1 MLKIKQEN
9 RLKKIIDIFYH
20 TGRYFQFLTKV
31 VARPE
36 KAKPYYKQI
45 IREFDKIGLDSLGL
59 VFIISFFMGAV
70 ITLQAAINFT
80 NPLLPKSFVG
90 YGARDSIIL
99 EFSSTMVSLILAG
112 KIGANIASEL
122 GTMRITQQID
132 ALEIMG
138 INSAGFLVLPKL
150 VASVLFFP
158 MFAVLSMV
166 SGLIGGWVVAYFTNV
181 ITVTDYE
188 IGLRLFFNPYYI
200 TYSLI
205 KTTVFG
211 FIIASISAYEGY
223 YVEGGS
229 VEVGKASTNA
239 VVSSSI
245 VVLLFNVILT
255 QLLLST

>member
-1 MLKIKQEN
+1 M
-9 RLKKIIDIFYH
+9 
-20 TGRYFQFLTKV
+20 FLTKI

-59 VFIISFFMGAV
+59 VFIVSIFMGAV
-70 ITLQAAINFT
+70 ITLQAGLNFT

-99 EFSSTMVSLILAG
+99 EFSSTMVSLIMAG

-150 VASVLFFP
+150 LSSLLFFP
-158 MFAVLSMV
+158 IFGIISMFV
-166 SGLIGGWVVAYFTNV
+166 GIIGGWFIAYFTDV
-181 ITVTDYE
+181 VTITEFEVG
-188 IGLRLFFNPYYI
+188 IRLFFQPFYI

-205 KTTVFG
+205 KITVFG
-211 FIIASISAYEGY
+211 FLISSISAYQGY

-229 VEVGKASTNA
+229 VEVGKASTKA
-239 VVSSSI
+239 VVYSSI
-245 VVLLFNVILT
+245 AILLFNVILT
-255 QLLLST
+255 HLLLA

>member
-1 MLKIKQEN
+1 M
-9 RLKKIIDIFYH
+9 KKILEFFEDI
-20 TGRYFQFLTKV
+20 GKYFWFLTKI

-45 IREFDKIGLDSLGL
+45 LIEFDKIGLDSLGL
-59 VFIISFFMGAV
+59 VIIVSVFMGAV
-70 ITLQAAINFT
+70 ITLQAGINFT

-99 EFSSTMVSLILAG
+99 EFSSTMVSLIMAG

-138 INSAGFLVLPKL
+138 INSAGFLVLPK
-150 VASVLFFP
+150 VIASLLFFP
-158 MFAVLSMV
+158 IFGIISMFV
-166 SGLIGGWVVAYFTNV
+166 GLIGGWFVAYFTDV
-181 ITVTDYE
+181 ITITEYE
-188 IGLRLFFNPYYI
+188 VGLRLFFNPFYI

-205 KTTVFG
+205 KITVFG
-211 FIIASISAYEGY
+211 FLISSISAYQGY

-229 VEVGKASTNA
+229 VEVGKSSTKA
-239 VVSSSI
+239 VVNSSI
-245 VVLLFNVILT
+245 AILVFNVILT
-255 QLLLST
+255 HLLLE